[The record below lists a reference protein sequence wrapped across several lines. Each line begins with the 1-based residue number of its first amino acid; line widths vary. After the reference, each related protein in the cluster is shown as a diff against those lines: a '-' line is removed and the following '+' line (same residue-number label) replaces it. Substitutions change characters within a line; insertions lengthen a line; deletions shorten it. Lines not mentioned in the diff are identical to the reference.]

1 MLFRV
6 KFVSFRVLK
15 LFDFNLIE
23 IWTLGV

>member
-6 KFVSFRVLK
+6 QCGSFGVLK
-15 LFDFNLIE
+15 LFDFKLIE